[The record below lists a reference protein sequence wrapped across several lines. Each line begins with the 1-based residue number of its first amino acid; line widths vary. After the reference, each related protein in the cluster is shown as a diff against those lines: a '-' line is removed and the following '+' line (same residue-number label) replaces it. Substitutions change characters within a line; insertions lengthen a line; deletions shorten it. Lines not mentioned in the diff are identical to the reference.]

1 MNILVINA
9 GSSSLKYQLINL
21 EDESVSCKGLCE
33 RIGFEMANVKHTT
46 KDGRKFEKQ
55 IEIKEHK
62 KAFEV
67 VAQLLVDEKFGVLK
81 SLKEISAVG
90 HRIVQG
96 AEIFKESA
104 VVTEKVLQQIEDLS
118 FLAPLH
124 NHAQAQAIKAAIETF
139 GEEVKEVAVFDTSFH
154 QTIPKKA
161 FLYGLPYECYEKYKI
176 RKYGFHGTSHRYVS
190 RKVAKMLGKDVS
202 SLKIVSCHLGNGS
215 SICAIENGKSVDT
228 TMGLTPVD
236 GFLMGTRCGNV
247 DPSCV
252 MFLMKQEN
260 LTVDEMVELLNEKSG
275 LLGIS
280 GVSSDYRDVKK
291 AALKGNERAKTALE
305 MLAYQIR
312 KKIASCVAAMDGVDV
327 LTFAGGIGE
336 NSCDVVISICKN
348 LKFLGAEINEEKAKE
363 TVGGKSGII
372 STNNSKIAICIVPTN
387 EELLIAKDTKKLAF
401 GWNLMNFKKK
411 IK

>member
-21 EDESVSCKGLCE
+21 EDETVVSKGLCE
-33 RIGFEMANVKHTT
+33 RIGFKTAKVKHTT
-46 KDGRKFEKQ
+46 KDGREFVEEM
-55 IEIKEHK
+55 EIKEHK
-62 KAFEV
+62 KAFEIV
-67 VAQLLVDEKFGVLK
+67 SRLLVDEEFGVLK

-96 AEIFKESA
+96 AEVFKESA
-104 VVTEKVLQQIEDLS
+104 IVTKKVLQQIEDLS

-124 NHAQAQAIKAAIETF
+124 NHAQAQAIKASIATF
-139 GEEVKEVAVFDTSFH
+139 GEDVKQVAVFDTSFH

-161 FLYGLPYECYEKYKI
+161 FLYGLPYEFYEKYKI

-190 RKVAKMLGKDVS
+190 RKVAKVLGKDIAN
-202 SLKIVSCHLGNGS
+202 LKIVSCHLGNGS
-215 SICAIENGKSVDT
+215 SICAIENGRSVDT

-247 DPSCV
+247 DPSCI

-260 LTVDEMVELLNEKSG
+260 FAVNEMVELLNEKSG

-291 AALKGNERAKTALE
+291 AALNGNERAKMALE

-312 KKIASCVAAMDGVDV
+312 KKIASCVAAMDGIDV

-336 NSCDVVISICKN
+336 NSYDLTISICKN
-348 LKFLGAEINEEKAKE
+348 LKFLGAEIDEEKAEK
-363 TVGGKSGII
+363 TVGGKSGIV
-372 STNNSKIAICIVPTN
+372 STNNSKIVICVVPTN
-387 EELLIAKDTKKLAF
+387 EELLIAQDTKKLAF
-401 GWNLMNFKKK
+401 G
-411 IK
+411 